1 MAYSPTIRR
10 RRLSKALL
18 RFRHQAGLRADEVA
32 RRLGWPASKVT
43 RIERNEWKRPSV
55 KDVLDLLDLYGVTDQ
70 AVREA
75 MARLASEAR
84 ERGWWEEY
92 KDVLGGALP
101 EFEAEAARLHIFEA
115 LLIPGLLQTAAYAA
129 AVFRGG
135 QAVSPELIDRRVQ
148 ARLARQV
155 ILEREDPPALWVI
168 IDEAALRKQVG
179 GPGVMREQLEHLA
192 AMATRPNIDIQV
204 IPDTFGAH
212 AAMSGQF
219 WILEFESPDDPAL
232 VYVETATGD
241 LFVEDPYSV
250 ERYMLRFNHVRG
262 AALSPEL
269 SLEYIADLVKRL
281 E

>member
-18 RFRHQAGLRADEVA
+18 RFRREAGLRADEVA
-32 RRLGWPASKVT
+32 RRLGWQASKVT

-55 KDVLDLLDLYGVTDQ
+55 KDVLDLLDLYGVTDP

-84 ERGWWEEY
+84 ERGWWEAY
-92 KDVLGGALP
+92 RDVLGGALP

-115 LLIPGLLQTAAYAA
+115 LLVPGLLQTAAYAA

-148 ARLARQV
+148 ARLARQL

-168 IDEAALRKQVG
+168 IDEAALRKHVG
-179 GPGVMREQLEHLA
+179 GPAVMREQLEHLA

-204 IPDTFGAH
+204 VPDTFGAH
-212 AAMSGQF
+212 ASMSGQF

-232 VYVETATGD
+232 VYVETASGD
-241 LFVEDPYSV
+241 LFVEDPHLV

-262 AALSPEL
+262 AALSSDL